1 MEYKRVTDSM
11 TVISSIMQPEHANIY
26 GNVHGGEIM
35 KLMDIT
41 AGVVARKHSRK
52 PAVTAMVNELEFLL
66 PSHIGDLINCYGQIT
81 YVGKKSMEVLIKVTF
96 EDLSKDEGERLALKA
111 YFTMVAL
118 DENDTP
124 TEVPGLKVD
133 SEQEKKLYAEGEKRY
148 LRHKK
153 EREQRKREAQDNE

>member
-1 MEYKRVTDSM
+1 MYKRVLDSK

-52 PAVTAMVNELEFLL
+52 PSVTAMVDELEFLL
-66 PSHIGDLINCYGQIT
+66 PSHIGDLINCYGQLT
-81 YVGKKSMEVLIKVTF
+81 FTSSRSMEVQIRVTVD
-96 EDLSKDEGERLALKA
+96 DLTKDCEERLALSA

-118 DENDTP
+118 DENHLPTAVPILITETP
-124 TEVPGLKVD
+124 E
-133 SEQEKKLYAEGEKRY
+133 EQKLYAEGKKRY

-153 EREQRKREAQDNE
+153 EREARKKDKFL